1 MKYRNIYL
9 VLIVALLL
17 RLVALNQSLWLDE
30 ATTAQTVK
38 HFSYIDLIFRF
49 ASTDFHPP
57 LYYLFM
63 KAWTSLFG
71 YSEIALRMPSVLFS
85 LIAGWFVY
93 LIGNIVINKKSG
105 VWAAAFFLFN
115 PLIVYYSQEARM
127 YSMATCFLT
136 VAVYLFIQIISHL
149 SRGES
154 GVAGR
159 GVLNKMK
166 TPRLSHSRH
175 PSYEE
180 GKNVLLFNIFIALSL
195 FTFYGSIFLIIA
207 MFLSPLFIKFLDPSL
222 NAQDDKSIKKTP
234 KIFLLILAGPLV
246 ALLILSPL
254 LYKQYMHSK
263 EMLSL
268 VPNWSMVLGK
278 ANLKNLLLIPIKF
291 SIGRIQF
298 EPKLGYY
305 AVAGIWSVL
314 IFAYIG
320 IGSIKNKLLA
330 FLFFIPLILGFL
342 ISFFTP
348 LLQYFRFVYLI
359 PLFALLIC
367 CGIEEKYRRA
377 IYLAG
382 FIIFSIVYV
391 FMPQYHRENWRALVG
406 TIKPG
411 QTVYMVYSSSD
422 PVRYYLDQNNNSSK
436 IKDLSALPSAMKE
449 KNILVIPYTADI
461 HGVNYQETL
470 TKYGYKEFMTLTARG
485 LKSEVWQKK

>member
-1 MKYRNIYL
+1 MFVPISLGADPEVFLKKERRYPPSFKAKKIGGKSKPGDWGGGFYYRDGWAVEL
-9 VLIVALLL
+9 A
-17 RLVALNQSLWLDE
+17 
-30 ATTAQTVK
+30 
-38 HFSYIDLIFRF
+38 
-49 ASTDFHPP
+49 P
-57 LYYLFM
+57 LP
-63 KAWTSLFG
+63 S
-71 YSEIALRMPSVLFS
+71 SCREI
-85 LIAGWFVY
+85 
-93 LIGNIVINKKSG
+93 
-105 VWAAAFFLFN
+105 
-115 PLIVYYSQEARM
+115 
-127 YSMATCFLT
+127 
-136 VAVYLFIQIISHL
+136 
-149 SRGES
+149 
-154 GVAGR
+154 
-159 GVLNKMK
+159 
-166 TPRLSHSRH
+166 
-175 PSYEE
+175 
-180 GKNVLLFNIFIALSL
+180 
-195 FTFYGSIFLIIA
+195 
-207 MFLSPLFIKFLDPSL
+207 
-222 NAQDDKSIKKTP
+222 
-234 KIFLLILAGPLV
+234 
-246 ALLILSPL
+246 L
-254 LYKQYMHSK
+254 LYRLFRGLQEVKQVSGFN
-263 EMLSL
+263 LSTKP
-268 VPNWSMVLGK
+268 V
-278 ANLKNLLLIPIKF
+278 IPISLKQLEGDHVPADMLAF
-291 SIGRIQF
+291 GCDPAFDAYEDGAQIDPGVEALKHPFR
-298 EPKLGYY
+298 Y
-305 AVAGIWSVL
+305 AGGHIHL
-314 IFAYIG
+314 G